1 MKGYREWKTT
11 DCKQELEI
19 VKKHNSLP
27 QNRSQFIKLKLWILK
42 SFIYSFNFQDLI
54 LKANYLK

>member
-1 MKGYREWKTT
+1 MKGYRESKTT
-11 DCKQELEI
+11 DCKQELET

-42 SFIYSFNFQDLI
+42 SFIYSLNFQDLV

>member
-11 DCKQELEI
+11 DCKQDLEI
-19 VKKHNSLP
+19 VKKYNSLP